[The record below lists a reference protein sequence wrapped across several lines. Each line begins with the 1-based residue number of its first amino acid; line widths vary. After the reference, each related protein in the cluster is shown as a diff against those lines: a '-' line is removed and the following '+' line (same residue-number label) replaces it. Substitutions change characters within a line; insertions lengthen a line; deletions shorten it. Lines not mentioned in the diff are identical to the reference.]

1 LLYSN
6 IYEKSGN
13 FRKALEF
20 KNSYIDLESN
30 IKSSELIQN
39 LTDSYLAHQKSQS
52 DEIIQLKDDA
62 IERSRLFMFMLGI
75 ILVLLIIVLVFAYR
89 SLTLRSRLNKK
100 LDGMVKDKT
109 KELRSSNEQ
118 LIKSRSELDSFLYRT
133 SHDIRG
139 PIATLMGLTRLAK
152 VEAKETLMSTYL
164 EKIDFT
170 AESLNEIISR
180 LTNVSQ
186 INSQPLEVKKTNIYQ
201 TINEIVSELKPED
214 LQGVSFKLAGPP
226 PEHIK
231 TDKILLKIILESLLE
246 NSFKF
251 SDSNEKNSFVKLDI
265 QLNGNLELIVTD
277 NGVGIEPEFKDKIFD
292 LFFVANEKDRGN
304 GIGLY
309 QAQLA
314 TQKLHGD
321 IKLISNK
328 KPTKFKLVFPDI
340 SEELKRIEEENEAVV
355 S

>member
-1 LLYSN
+1 
-6 IYEKSGN
+6 
-13 FRKALEF
+13 
-20 KNSYIDLESN
+20 
-30 IKSSELIQN
+30 
-39 LTDSYLAHQKSQS
+39 
-52 DEIIQLKDDA
+52 
-62 IERSRLFMFMLGI
+62 
-75 ILVLLIIVLVFAYR
+75 
-89 SLTLRSRLNKK
+89 
-100 LDGMVKDKT
+100 MVKDKT
-109 KELRSSNEQ
+109 KELRNSNEQ

-152 VEAKETLMSTYL
+152 LEAKESLMSTYL

-186 INSQPLEVKKTNIYQ
+186 INSQPLEVKKTNIFE
-201 TINEIVSELKPED
+201 TINEIVSELKKED
-214 LQGVSFKLAGPP
+214 LHGVSFKLGGPP

-251 SDSNEKNSFVKLDI
+251 SDTKEKNSFVSLDI
-265 QLNGNLELIVTD
+265 QENGNLELVVTD
-277 NGVGIEPEFKDKIFD
+277 NGVGIEPEFMDKIFD
-292 LFFVANEKDRGN
+292 LFFVANEKDRGS

-309 QAQLA
+309 QAHLA
-314 TQKLHGD
+314 TQKLHGN
-321 IKLISNK
+321 IELISNK

-340 SEELKRIEEENEAVV
+340 TEEIKRIEEEKKEMVN
-355 S
+355 

>member
-1 LLYSN
+1 
-6 IYEKSGN
+6 
-13 FRKALEF
+13 
-20 KNSYIDLESN
+20 
-30 IKSSELIQN
+30 
-39 LTDSYLAHQKSQS
+39 
-52 DEIIQLKDDA
+52 
-62 IERSRLFMFMLGI
+62 M
-75 ILVLLIIVLVFAYR
+75 
-89 SLTLRSRLNKK
+89 RSRLNRK
-100 LDGMVKDKT
+100 LDGLVKEKT
-109 KELRSSNEQ
+109 KELLNSNEQ

-152 VEAKETLMSTYL
+152 LEAKESLMSTYL

-170 AESLNEIISR
+170 ADSLNEIISR

-201 TINEIVSELKPED
+201 TVNEIVNDLKQED
-214 LQGVSFKLAGPP
+214 LQGVSFKFGGPP

-251 SDSNEKNSFVKLDI
+251 SDKNEKSSFVNLDI
-265 QLNGNLELIVTD
+265 QQNGNLELTVTD
-277 NGVGIEPEFKDKIFD
+277 NGVGIEPEFKEKIFD
-292 LFFVANEKDRGN
+292 LFFVANETDRGS

-314 TQKLHGD
+314 TQKLHGN
-321 IKLISNK
+321 IELISNK
-328 KPTKFKLVFPDI
+328 KPTKFRLIIPDLA
-340 SEELKRIEEENEAVV
+340 EELKRLEEEKHEVV
-355 S
+355 N